1 MCVSMG
7 RKPRIQPPPPAITK
21 PPEPPDFGSQAEAE
35 AERRRVSTGRRG
47 VSGFRV
53 DLTAPT
59 GGSGVN
65 VPGN

>member
-1 MCVSMG
+1 MCLSMG
-7 RKPRIQPPPPAITK
+7 RKPRIQPPPPAIAK
-21 PPEPPDFGSQAEAE
+21 PPEPPDFGSQAE